1 MRETGKPWRHPLGV
15 GSRTRRRHRPY
26 DQEQAVAFRTHRPA
40 DHRCPF
46 PYAAVPFHTAS
57 WGQDDPKRFPREPP
71 GPPSS
76 PVVAVMVNVSACTIE
91 FTHSEFSFSVVVH
104 PA

>member
-15 GSRTRRRHRPY
+15 GSRTRRRHQPY
-26 DQEQAVAFRTHRPA
+26 DQEQATASRTHWPLTIGVRLRTPQF
-40 DHRCPF
+40 RF
-46 PYAAVPFHTAS
+46 TRQVG
-57 WGQDDPKRFPREPP
+57 GQDDPKRFPREPP